1 MKSRRTGQTRPWK
14 TVIPQPARSEVG
26 GIILIVVTIW
36 VVFALDMVLPLER
49 FGLIPRRVVGLA
61 GIALMPFLHG
71 NLQHIVSNTVPLVVL
86 LFLLTGSR
94 ANSWVIVTLITL
106 LGGTLLWCFGRPVIH
121 IGASGLVFGLITFLF
136 FSGLFE
142 KRFIA
147 LLVSILVG
155 FLYGGSLI
163 TGIMPGQAGISWD
176 GHLCGAGAGAMIAK
190 LSARK

>member
-1 MKSRRTGQTRPWK
+1 MRPWK
-14 TVIPQPARSEVG
+14 TVIPQSARSEVG
-26 GIILIVVTIW
+26 GIILIVATIW
-36 VVFALDMVLPLER
+36 IVFALDMILPLER
-49 FGLIPRRVVGLA
+49 FGLIPRRVAGLA

-94 ANSWVIVTLITL
+94 ANSWIIVTLITL
-106 LGGTLLWCFGRPVIH
+106 LGGTLLWFFGRPVIH
-121 IGASGLVFGLITFLF
+121 IGASGLVFGLIAFLV

-163 TGIMPGQAGISWD
+163 AGIMPGQTGISWD
-176 GHLCGAGAGAMIAK
+176 GHLCGAGAGAIIARI
-190 LSARK
+190 SARK